1 MTPKE
6 QKDFLIKLK
15 EEINKSTE
23 FICNY
28 PTDKNIGTFIWV
40 EKKCSMMGD
49 DECHYEVIFNKPKN
63 GNPDV
68 ASVEVHFEGDNFEDF
83 QNIKLPDELMYAEW
97 EYKENNWRKD
107 SRIVY
112 KDRDDGNNSNED
124 IIERLGKLDELIGT
138 KLKRIVCK
146 QWNYVR
152 LKVNDT
158 HYKKYK
164 IFPVFSMVLFITA
177 CVMSVGAVI
186 TRCRPCFSIVATV
199 GLLMLA
205 ALLFVLSVIVRLRT
219 DDERWIRFK
228 LKNSVVDSMN
238 GKKLT
243 KENCKILMGIMEL

>member
-1 MTPKE
+1 MTKKE
-6 QKDFLIKLK
+6 KTDFLIKLK

-28 PTDKNIGTFIWV
+28 PTDENIGIYIRV
-40 EKKCSMMGD
+40 ETKDSMIGD
-49 DECHYEVIFNKPKN
+49 DECHYEVIFNKRQN
-63 GNPDV
+63 GKTDV

-83 QNIKLPDELMYAEW
+83 QKIELPDELMYAEW

-107 SRIVY
+107 SRIIY

-124 IIERLGKLDELIGT
+124 IIERLGKLDELIGA

-164 IFPVFSMVLFITA
+164 IFPIFSMALFITA
-177 CVMSVGAVI
+177 CVMSVGVVI
-186 TRCRPCFSIVATV
+186 IKCFLRFNIVATV
-199 GLLMLA
+199 GLIMLA

-219 DDERWIRFK
+219 DDARWIK
-228 LKNSVVDSMN
+228 LTLKSSVLDSMN